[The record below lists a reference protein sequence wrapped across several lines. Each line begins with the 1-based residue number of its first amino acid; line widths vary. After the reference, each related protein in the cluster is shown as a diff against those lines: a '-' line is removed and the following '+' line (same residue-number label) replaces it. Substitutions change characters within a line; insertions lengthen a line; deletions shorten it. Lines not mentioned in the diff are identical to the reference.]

1 MTGKPR
7 TSAANPE
14 HVDILLVQPPI
25 RDFYL
30 TTKRTV
36 PVGLIS
42 MAAVLRREGFS
53 VAVFDA
59 LARAKS
65 RPQSLPEGWDDLA
78 ALYAADDRSPFGL
91 FSRYRHFGYSLQ
103 TIGEAARR
111 SGALLTGIS
120 SLFSPYEDTALATAE
135 IVKSTCPDT
144 IVVLG
149 GHHPT
154 ALPERLLAHPAV
166 DFVLRGDG
174 EASLPKLAHALVN
187 RSSLASVPGIGF
199 RRADGTCHLAP
210 PAFVPDLDR
219 LPFPAYDLIQ
229 APFYARHHKAS
240 LMLSTS
246 RGCPL
251 NCSYCCTGAASRI
264 PYRRRSVGHV
274 MQEIRRAADKMAI
287 GFIDF
292 EDENIS
298 LNRNWLRSLLRAIR
312 HFFKPRLPELRAMN
326 GLHPA
331 TLDETLIAAMQKTGF
346 RILNLSLGSTNPDQ
360 QRRFGRPDLRTDF
373 DRALKAAA
381 QQRLT
386 AVGYLIAGSP
396 GQSALSVVKD
406 LLFLAGRRV
415 LAALSIFYPA
425 PGSLDFQNFRAR
437 GLLPDDIARWRA
449 TALPM
454 GSQRERLEAA
464 TLLRLARILNFMKS
478 CLDEDGTLPAPARID
493 DGLRLAPEARVAN
506 GRLLLRGFLDDG
518 QIRGVDQMGRVYV
531 HQTADD
537 LIHAFQEGLGAIRL
551 KGVRGS

>member
-1 MTGKPR
+1 M
-7 TSAANPE
+7 
-14 HVDILLVQPPI
+14 DILLVQPPI

-174 EASLPKLAHALVN
+174 EASLPKLVHALVN
-187 RSSLASVPGIGF
+187 RSSLTSVPGIGF
-199 RRADGTCHLAP
+199 RRADGTYHLAP

-312 HFFKPRLPELRAMN
+312 H
-326 GLHPA
+326 
-331 TLDETLIAAMQKTGF
+331 
-346 RILNLSLGSTNPDQ
+346 
-360 QRRFGRPDLRTDF
+360 
-373 DRALKAAA
+373 
-381 QQRLT
+381 
-386 AVGYLIAGSP
+386 
-396 GQSALSVVKD
+396 
-406 LLFLAGRRV
+406 
-415 LAALSIFYPA
+415 
-425 PGSLDFQNFRAR
+425 
-437 GLLPDDIARWRA
+437 
-449 TALPM
+449 
-454 GSQRERLEAA
+454 
-464 TLLRLARILNFMKS
+464 
-478 CLDEDGTLPAPARID
+478 
-493 DGLRLAPEARVAN
+493 
-506 GRLLLRGFLDDG
+506 
-518 QIRGVDQMGRVYV
+518 
-531 HQTADD
+531 
-537 LIHAFQEGLGAIRL
+537 
-551 KGVRGS
+551 